1 MSLQPNGT
9 TLRIAVP
16 NKGSLSQAATEMLR
30 ESGYRQRHDA
40 KELSVVRRRERR
52 RVLLPASA

>member
-1 MSLQPNGT
+1 MSLQPNGQ

-40 KELSVVRRRERR
+40 RELSVVDAAPRGA
-52 RVLLPASA
+52 V